1 MNENNE
7 KELKFVVK
15 NYRQGRLNTEKAWT
29 KFSEISGIAN
39 REKKWRRY
47 SVAVSLTFFIC
58 AAMACIV
65 IFKEIPSK
73 VQQNKEKTETVRHK
87 QDVNSEKAKRTKV
100 FSFDNTPIKVA
111 LKEISDYYGCEL
123 TTEDSTKCVSGEIES
138 TSPDDAIAVLEATLN
153 IKITR
158 K

>member
-1 MNENNE
+1 MNDNND
-7 KELKFVVK
+7 KELEFVAK
-15 NYRQGRLNTEKAWT
+15 SYKQGRLDTDKAWV
-29 KFSEISGIAN
+29 KFSKATGIV
-39 REKKWRRY
+39 RKKRQLKKY
-47 SVAVSLTFFIC
+47 AVAVSLTFFIC

-65 IFKEIPSK
+65 IFKEANSK
-73 VQQNKEKTETVRHK
+73 VHQNKEKTEAVRHK
-87 QDVNSEKAKRTKV
+87 QNVHSRKAKRTKV
-100 FSFDNTPIKVA
+100 FSFENTPINIA

>member
-15 NYRQGRLNTEKAWT
+15 NYRQGRLNTENAWT
-29 KFSEISGIAN
+29 KFSEISGITN
-39 REKKWRRY
+39 KEKQWKKY
-47 SVAVSLTFFIC
+47 SVAVSLIFFIC
-58 AAMACIV
+58 AAMACII
-65 IFKEIPSK
+65 IFKEKHSDFY
-73 VQQNKEKTETVRHK
+73 QNKEKTETVRHK
-87 QDVNSEKAKRTKV
+87 QNVYMEKAAGTKV
-100 FSFDNTPIKVA
+100 FTFDNTPINIA

-153 IKITR
+153 IKIAR